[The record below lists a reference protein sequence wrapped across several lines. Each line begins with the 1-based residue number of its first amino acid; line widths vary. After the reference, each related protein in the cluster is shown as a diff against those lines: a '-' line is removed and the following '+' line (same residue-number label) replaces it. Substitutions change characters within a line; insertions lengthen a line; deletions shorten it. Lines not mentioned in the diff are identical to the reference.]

1 VLIRTPRG
9 QLKETAMNLV
19 DRVKGILLT
28 PRTEWEAIDA
38 EQTTA
43 AELFRGYI
51 APLAAIGPVAQLIGD
66 TVVGIPLPFGGTI
79 RLPFGTALISAL
91 LTYVLTLAGT
101 YILALV
107 IDALA
112 PTFNGQRGQI
122 QALKLAAYAS
132 TAAWVAGV
140 FAIIPWLRPLMIV
153 GLYSLYLLYLG
164 LPVLM
169 KSPREK
175 VLPYTA
181 VVVLAAI
188 LLFVTVA
195 TIAGR
200 FSGIPHA

>member
-1 VLIRTPRG
+1 
-9 QLKETAMNLV
+9 MNLV

-28 PRTEWEAIDA
+28 PGTEWEAIDG

-43 AELFRGYI
+43 AGLFRGYI
-51 APLAAIGPVAQLIGD
+51 ASLAAIGPVAQLIGD

>member
-1 VLIRTPRG
+1 
-9 QLKETAMNLV
+9 MNLV
-19 DRVKGILLT
+19 DRVKRILLT
-28 PRTEWEAIDA
+28 PRTEWEIIDA
-38 EQTTA
+38 EQTTTA
-43 AELFRGYI
+43 TLYRGYI
-51 APLAAIGPVAQLIGD
+51 APLAAVAPVAQLIGD

-79 RLPFGTALISAL
+79 RLPFGTALVSAL
-91 LTYVLTLAGT
+91 LTYVLSLVCT
-101 YILALV
+101 YMLALI

-112 PTFNGQRGQI
+112 PTFNGQRSQV

-132 TAAWVAGV
+132 TAAWVAGI

-153 GLYSLYLLYLG
+153 ALYSLYLMYLG

-181 VVVLAAI
+181 VIILAAI